1 MFFWGGRTGAVGWG
15 PPNPSPASGHIRIS
29 DLGLAIKIP
38 EGETIRGRVGTVGY
52 MGEVWGRGGR
62 FGAGGC
68 ARPLRVRGRGRAL
81 QPPR

>member
-1 MFFWGGRTGAVGWG
+1 MFLGRAHRGHGMG
-15 PPNPSPASGHIRIS
+15 PPQPLPASGHIRIS

-52 MGEVWGRGGR
+52 MGEVWGRGGHG
-62 FGAGGC
+62 GAGGYV
-68 ARPLRVRGRGRAL
+68 RPLRVRGRGRAL